1 MLRPMSI
8 SKLRRI
14 RAFVAPLV
22 LASCGGGIGA
32 AGVPTRA
39 ASLDAL
45 VQAEHEFAV
54 LATDSTVQAAF
65 ESRIAEDAILFRP
78 GPVDGVSALAAQP
91 MSDDL
96 ALVWAPAWADVS
108 AAGDLGYTTGPW
120 RAGARGIPTDS
131 LPGAGQYVTL
141 WRRTADG
148 FRFVLD
154 FGISHDAA
162 DVAWPAEAE
171 RAGPAASVAPVA
183 DDAPRLQQA
192 GNALLI
198 ADQDLAE
205 ALAGGDPAVY
215 RAYATEAVRVLRNG
229 AAPAFGVDALIAAAP
244 AFTVSYVPVRSGVAT
259 SNDLGYTYGEVR
271 APGNAQD
278 PPMGY
283 YLRIWR
289 RQGDGSWKLALDL
302 VSIPPG

>member
-1 MLRPMSI
+1 MLRPML
-8 SKLRRI
+8 KPKVRRI
-14 RAFVAPLV
+14 RALVVPLV
-22 LASCGGGIGA
+22 AASCGGGTGA
-32 AGVPTRA
+32 ARAPTRA

-45 VQAEHEFAV
+45 VRAERDFAAI
-54 LATDSTVQAAF
+54 ATDSTVQAAF

-78 GPVDGVSALAAQP
+78 GPVDGVPALAAQP

-96 ALVWAPAWADVS
+96 ALIWAPAWADVS

-131 LPGAGQYVTL
+131 LPDAGQYVTL
-141 WRRTADG
+141 WHRTASG

-171 RAGPAASVAPVA
+171 RAGPAASAEPVG
-183 DDAPRLQQA
+183 DDGLRLQQA
-192 GNALLI
+192 SDALLI
-198 ADQDLAE
+198 ADQDLAH
-205 ALAGGDPAVY
+205 ALADGDPAAY
-215 RAYATEAVRVLRNG
+215 RAYATDTVRVLRNG
-229 AAPAFGVDALIAAAP
+229 AAPGFGVDALIAAAP
-244 AFTVSYVPVRSGVAT
+244 DIAVNFVPARAVVAT

-271 APGNAQD
+271 AAGNAQE

-302 VSIPPG
+302 VSVPPG